1 MPRLRQATHVVL
13 IDRPTPFAE
22 IRLVNGPRCLP
33 MRRMAV
39 RVAGTGSD
47 VPAIN
52 AVSVINAQLEQART
66 ELEQAQRRGDLSLS
80 AELQYGKIPELEKT
94 LADVQSR
101 AGEAVAPTGAG
112 SHPGLLRQEVTEEDI
127 ATKLRLKGSADR
139 IQITAK

>member
-13 IDRPTPFAE
+13 IDRPTPFAA

-52 AVSVINAQLEQART
+52 AVSVRPAGSRSGVGTRIRLNTGDAKRSVISSLSGKRCRACRLSPTAMLTWSWRRRWFTGWISAACSHADAINA
-66 ELEQAQRRGDLSLS
+66 S
-80 AELQYGKIPELEKT
+80 
-94 LADVQSR
+94 
-101 AGEAVAPTGAG
+101 
-112 SHPGLLRQEVTEEDI
+112 
-127 ATKLRLKGSADR
+127 
-139 IQITAK
+139 